1 MSSVVAGEPV
11 PRRSGR
17 DYLPVS
23 VARFEVG
30 AEGSRILFA
39 MLSKIFVEHFAE
51 TEEVRVNAEKF
62 T

>member
-1 MSSVVAGEPV
+1 
-11 PRRSGR
+11 
-17 DYLPVS
+17 

-51 TEEVRVNAEKF
+51 TDEVRVNAEKF

>member
-30 AEGSRILFA
+30 AEGSRRLCA
-39 MLSKIFVEHFAE
+39 MLRRIFVEHFAKAD
-51 TEEVRVNAEKF
+51 EVRVNAGKF
-62 T
+62 A